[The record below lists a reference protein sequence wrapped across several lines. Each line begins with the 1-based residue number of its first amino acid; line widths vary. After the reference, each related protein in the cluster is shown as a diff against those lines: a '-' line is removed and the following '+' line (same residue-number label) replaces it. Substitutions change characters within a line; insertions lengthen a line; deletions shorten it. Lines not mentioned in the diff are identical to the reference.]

1 MIVGDPDAFARK
13 MKKFTQDGADQLLV
27 IADFDRTL
35 TPYYKQ
41 RRDPQAPLEQE
52 SSSHGLLM
60 TSSVLQ
66 PQVCAGEQ
74 ELFARFYPVEMSPT
88 LSAAEKLPFMEQ
100 WWNSAHALL
109 VEYKLTKDQVEQA
122 VALGSLSFRHGFH
135 PLFKLLNDQQVPTLI
150 FSAGLYD
157 VIHAALEREFTVE
170 SKRNGS
176 STVNN
181 QTSTSSNLLQR
192 HYRRFHPLFKL
203 LNDQQVPTLIF
214 SAGLYDV
221 IHAALEREFTVESK
235 RNGSSTVNNQ
245 TSTSSNV
252 HVVSNMMRFDT
263 QGVIEG
269 FEGKLIHSLNK
280 NARVLLDSPFWEEC
294 QLEKRR
300 NVLLLGDSP
309 GDTRMAEGLNADEII
324 RVGFLNVHVD
334 EKLDEYLDLYDVV
347 FTHDASLVPVQ
358 MLIEQMTVSSKAKK
372 K

>member
-1 MIVGDPDAFARK
+1 MLTDAFARK

-181 QTSTSSNLLQR
+181 QTSTSSN
-192 HYRRFHPLFKL
+192 
-203 LNDQQVPTLIF
+203 
-214 SAGLYDV
+214 
-221 IHAALEREFTVESK
+221 
-235 RNGSSTVNNQ
+235 
-245 TSTSSNV
+245 V

>member
-1 MIVGDPDAFARK
+1 MAWRRSVSPRFRLLSLCAVTSGSTLASSDGHQRRSPRMIIGNPDVFARK
-13 MKKFTQDGADQLLV
+13 MKRFTQDGAGQLLV

-41 RRDPQAPLEQE
+41 RRDPKTPLEQE

-74 ELFARFYPVEMSPT
+74 ELFAKFYPVEMPPT

-109 VEYKLTKDQVEQA
+109 VEYKLTKKQVDQA
-122 VALGSLSFRHGFH
+122 VALGSLSFRQGFH
-135 PLFKLLNDQQVPTLI
+135 PLFKLLNDLQVPTLV

-157 VIHAALEREFTVE
+157 VIHAALEQEFAAE
-170 SKRNGS
+170 CKRSGGAQS
-176 STVNN
+176 RN
-181 QTSTSSNLLQR
+181 QT
-192 HYRRFHPLFKL
+192 
-203 LNDQQVPTLIF
+203 
-214 SAGLYDV
+214 
-221 IHAALEREFTVESK
+221 FTP
-235 RNGSSTVNNQ
+235 
-245 TSTSSNV
+245 SNV
-252 HVVSNMMRFDT
+252 RVVSNMMRFDAG
-263 QGVIEG
+263 GVIEG

-280 NARVLLDSPFWEEC
+280 TARVLVDSPFWKER
-294 QLEKRR
+294 QLGKRR
-300 NVLLLGDSP
+300 NVLLLGDSQ
-309 GDTRMAEGLNADEII
+309 GDARMAEGLSTNEII

-358 MLIEQMTVSSKAKK
+358 KLVEQITAYDKD
-372 K
+372 

>member
-1 MIVGDPDAFARK
+1 MAWCRSSSPLSRLLPLCAATGGSFLATRSITLCSGADASPSIHAHSYSDGHQLRSPRMIVGDPDAFARK

-181 QTSTSSNLLQR
+181 QTSTSSN
-192 HYRRFHPLFKL
+192 
-203 LNDQQVPTLIF
+203 
-214 SAGLYDV
+214 
-221 IHAALEREFTVESK
+221 
-235 RNGSSTVNNQ
+235 
-245 TSTSSNV
+245 V